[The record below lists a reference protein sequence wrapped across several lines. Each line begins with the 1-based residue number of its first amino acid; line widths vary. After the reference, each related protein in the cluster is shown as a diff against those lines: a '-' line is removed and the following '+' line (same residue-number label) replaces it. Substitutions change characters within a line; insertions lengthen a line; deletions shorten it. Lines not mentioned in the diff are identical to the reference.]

1 MELTEIEEIKNE
13 DYAGRIRDS
22 YDSLTKT
29 QKKIA
34 KFILNN
40 EDFVLRNSITVIA
53 NKIGTNPASITRFCQ
68 ALRFKGFN
76 ELKFYI
82 ENEMLMLPEKAESVS
97 KKDSLSVSIRKITR
111 FEVEALNDTVA
122 LADEKEIQRAVNAI
136 SKAGKVYFYG
146 EGGTGS
152 CAQVGYYLFMQ
163 IGVTSNCFQSHNMM
177 LMANTHL
184 QRGDVVIGMSFS
196 GRAEGVLDALT
207 RLKEEHPFVTV
218 ISITAFPNAP
228 LNKLADIRLFYS
240 CNIYD
245 DLQYLHVA
253 RMCEISIIGMLQTGV
268 VNYLANAREGSM
280 NSLKHAITSRRTK

>member
-1 MELTEIEEIKNE
+1 MEPEGLEEKNSE

-97 KKDSLSVSIRKITR
+97 KNDSLAVSIRKITR

-163 IGVTSNCFQSHNMM
+163 IGITSNCFQSHNMM
-177 LMANTHL
+177 LMANSHL
-184 QRGDVVIGMSFS
+184 QKGDVVIGMSFS
-196 GRAEGVLDALT
+196 GRAEGVLDSLT
-207 RLKEEHPFVTV
+207 RLKGEQPFVTV

-228 LNKLADIRLFYS
+228 INKLADIRLFYS

-280 NSLKHAITSRRTK
+280 SSLKYGITSRRTK